1 MEQSSKIKLHYD
13 LTIGYILISAVLIF
27 AFVGLFYT
35 PYSPNEM
42 NLLAKNNPPSIE
54 HLFGTDNFGRDVFS
68 RVMEGAST
76 SFIIAFC
83 VVVVGAVIGTFIG
96 SVTAYY
102 GGWLDEAVMRLND
115 MIAAFPSV
123 LLAIVFVAVVGPGKY
138 NLILAL
144 GITFIPSFARV
155 VRGEV
160 LVQKQLDYVRN
171 AKLMGAGD
179 MRILLLH
186 ILPNIKTA
194 LSTALLVGFQN
205 AVLSEAGM
213 SYLGLGVTQPDPSLG
228 RMLSEAQSYLWSAP
242 WYALAPG
249 LTILALTL
257 GIGLIGR
264 RRVL

>member
-1 MEQSSKIKLHYD
+1 MEQSRKIKLNYD